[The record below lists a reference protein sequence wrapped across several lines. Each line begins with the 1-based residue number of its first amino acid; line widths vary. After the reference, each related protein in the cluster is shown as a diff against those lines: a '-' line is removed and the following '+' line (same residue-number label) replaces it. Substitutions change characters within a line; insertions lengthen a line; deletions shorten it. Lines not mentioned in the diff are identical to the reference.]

1 MLIDAPLRPQFRF
14 LEQLADLAA
23 YPNIVKP

>member
-1 MLIDAPLRPQFRF
+1 MLIDAPLRPQFRL

-23 YPNIVKP
+23 YPDIEKS